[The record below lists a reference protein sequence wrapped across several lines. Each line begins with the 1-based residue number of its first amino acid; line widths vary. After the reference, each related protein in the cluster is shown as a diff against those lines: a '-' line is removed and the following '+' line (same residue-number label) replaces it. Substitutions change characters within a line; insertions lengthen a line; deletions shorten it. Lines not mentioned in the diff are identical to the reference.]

1 MMQGFTHWHP
11 TRIVFSR
18 GALNELGRVSEGLGK
33 RALIVTGRTFAIKH
47 GYLDLMRK
55 LLEEK
60 GVEAYSFPQVEP
72 NPTLSTVK
80 KCVEEAE
87 RVSADFFVA
96 FGGGS
101 VIDTAKAAN
110 VVYTLGGSVEDYL
123 YPRTVE
129 ASLRPLIAI
138 PTTHGTGSEV
148 TKYSVLVDERT
159 KMKVTVSGS
168 ALYPTVA
175 LMDPQVLVH
184 LPRDQA
190 AATGLDALSH
200 AVEAFFSKRAN
211 PFSDMLALEA
221 TRIILENL
229 PCAVEG
235 VLDCREWMLYASLL
249 AGYAI
254 NFTGTNVGHGLG
266 YPLTTR
272 LNLPHGLA
280 NAMILPGAA
289 LYYEALVP
297 ERARRF
303 LSSLGL
309 SYYPGGLRELL
320 ERVKL
325 AVRAPA
331 RLRDLGVRK
340 EELGEYVEDALRYQR
355 NLQNAP
361 FSVEREHVVRIFEE
375 VY

>member
-1 MMQGFTHWHP
+1 MRGFTHWHP
-11 TRIVFSR
+11 TRVIFSR
-18 GALNELGRVSEGLGK
+18 GALSELGRLSEGLGK
-33 RALIVTGRTFAIKH
+33 RALIVTGRRFAVEH
-47 GYLDLMRK
+47 GYLELMRK

-60 GVEAYSFPQVEP
+60 GVEAHAFPQVEP
-72 NPTLSTVK
+72 NPTLGTVRR
-80 KCVEEAE
+80 CVEEAE
-87 RVSADFFVA
+87 RASVDFFIA

-101 VIDTAKAAN
+101 AIDVAKAAN
-110 VVYTLGGSVEDYL
+110 VVYSLGGSVEDYL
-123 YPRTVE
+123 YPKTVE
-129 ASLRPLIAI
+129 STLRPLVAI

-148 TKYSVLVDERT
+148 TRYSVLVDEKTR
-159 KMKVTVSGS
+159 MKVTVSGS
-168 ALYPTVA
+168 ALYPTLA
-175 LMDPQVLVH
+175 ILDPQVLAH

-211 PFSDMLALEA
+211 PLSDMLALEA

-229 PCAVEG
+229 PCAAEG
-235 VLDCREWMLYASLL
+235 VLECREWMLYASML

-303 LSSLGL
+303 MSSLNLG
-309 SYYPGGLRELL
+309 YYPGSLRGLL
-320 ERVKL
+320 ERVKQ
-325 AVRAPA
+325 AVGAPA
-331 RLRDLGVRK
+331 RLRDLGVSR

-361 FSVEREHVVRIFEE
+361 FSVEREHVAKIFEE

>member
-1 MMQGFTHWHP
+1 MQSFTHWHP
-11 TRIVFSR
+11 TRVIFSR
-18 GALNELGRVSEGLGK
+18 GVLNELGKVSEGLGK
-33 RALIVTGRTFAIKH
+33 RALIVTGRTFAIKY
-47 GYLDLMRK
+47 GYLDLMRR
-55 LLEEK
+55 LLGEK
-60 GVEAYSFPQVEP
+60 GIEAHVFPQVEP
-72 NPTLSTVK
+72 NPTLGTVK

-87 RVSADFFVA
+87 KASVDFFVA

-101 VIDTAKAAN
+101 AIDVAKAAN

-123 YPRTVE
+123 YPKTVE

-148 TKYSVLVDERT
+148 TRYSVLVDERT
-159 KMKVTVSGS
+159 RMKVTVSGS

-175 LMDPQVLVH
+175 LMDPQVLEH

-200 AVEAFFSKRAN
+200 AVEAFFGKRAN

-221 TRIILENL
+221 ARIILENL

-235 VLDCREWMLYASLL
+235 VLDCREWMLYASML

-297 ERARRF
+297 GRARRF
-303 LSSLGL
+303 MGGLGL
-309 SYYPGGLRELL
+309 DYYPGSLRELL
-320 ERVKL
+320 ERVKQ
-325 AVRAPA
+325 AVGAPA
-331 RLRDLGVRK
+331 RLRDLGVRR
-340 EELGEYVEDALRYQR
+340 EELGEYIEDALRYQR

-361 FSVEREHVVRIFEE
+361 FNVERDHVARIFEE